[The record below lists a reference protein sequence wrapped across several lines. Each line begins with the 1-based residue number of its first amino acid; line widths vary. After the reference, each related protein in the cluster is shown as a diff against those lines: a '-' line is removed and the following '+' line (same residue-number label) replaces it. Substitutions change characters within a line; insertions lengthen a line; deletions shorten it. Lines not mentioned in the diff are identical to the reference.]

1 MSGKKDP
8 GGQWRQ
14 ASVVIRSDILLKA
27 SEMGLDI
34 SDELNQRLA
43 ELVGIDYPHQQ
54 LTYRPPSDQTHY
66 TADSEIKGGIRT
78 KQKPPSSVLHPVINA
93 DDPAAAAK
101 VRKTKRE
108 IPPEPVPAIP
118 VPSASHL
125 PETDIPPVHPVPKV
139 SQRGGAKSGEPKKKG
154 KDDGLKKFV
163 ITKITRIDADDA
175 VLSKDDMY
183 QAFTRW
189 CRDHRIAPV
198 PERRVFATLLKNKF
212 AITDKTVNGT
222 SCWVNVRLR

>member
-1 MSGKKDP
+1 MSVKKDP

-14 ASVVIRSDILLKA
+14 TSVVIRSDILLKA

-43 ELVGIDYPHQQ
+43 ELVGIEYQHQQ
-54 LTYRPPSDQTHY
+54 LAHRPPPDLTLYAS
-66 TADSEIKGGIRT
+66 DSEIKGVPVT
-78 KQKPPSSVLHPVINA
+78 KQKLRSPVLHPVINA

-101 VRKTKRE
+101 VRKAKRE
-108 IPPEPVPAIP
+108 VPPEPVPAIP
-118 VPSASHL
+118 APAAFPL
-125 PETDIPPVHPVPKV
+125 PETDISPVHPVPKV
-139 SQRGGAKSGEPKKKG
+139 SQRGGAKSGESKKKG
-154 KDDGLKKFV
+154 KDEGLKKFV
-163 ITKITRIDADDA
+163 TTKITRIDADDA

-198 PERRVFATLLKNKF
+198 PERRLFATLLKNKF

-222 SCWVNVRLR
+222 SYWVNVRLR

>member
-1 MSGKKDP
+1 MSVKKDP

-14 ASVVIRSDILLKA
+14 TSVVIRSDILLKA
-27 SEMGLDI
+27 SEMCLDI
-34 SDELNQRLA
+34 SDELNKRLA
-43 ELVGIDYPHQQ
+43 ELVGIEYRHQQ
-54 LTYRPPSDQTHY
+54 LAHQSPPDLTLNA
-66 TADSEIKGGIRT
+66 ADSEIKGVPVT
-78 KQKPPSSVLHPVINA
+78 KQKLRSPVLHPVINA

-101 VRKTKRE
+101 VRKAKRE
-108 IPPEPVPAIP
+108 VPPEPVPAIP
-118 VPSASHL
+118 APAAFPL
-125 PETDIPPVHPVPKV
+125 PETDISPVHPVLKI
-139 SQRGGAKSGEPKKKG
+139 SQRGGAKSGESKKKG
-154 KDDGLKKFV
+154 KDESLKKFV
-163 ITKITRIDADDA
+163 TTKITRIDADDA
-175 VLSKDDMY
+175 VLSKDDVY

>member
-8 GGQWRQ
+8 GDQWRQ
-14 ASVVIRSDILLKA
+14 TSVFIRSDILLKA

-34 SDELNQRLA
+34 SDALNQRLA
-43 ELVGIDYPHQQ
+43 ELVGIDYRHQQ
-54 LTYRPPSDQTHY
+54 LVHQPAPDLTLYAP
-66 TADSEIKGGIRT
+66 DSEIKSITGT
-78 KQKPPSSVLHPVINA
+78 QQKPQSVVLHPVINA

-101 VRKTKRE
+101 VRKAKRGVL
-108 IPPEPVPAIP
+108 PEPVPAIP
-118 VPSASHL
+118 VPAASPV
-125 PETDIPPVHPVPKV
+125 PETDISPVHSVQKV
-139 SQRGGAKSGEPKKKG
+139 SQRGGAKSGESKKKE

-163 ITKITRIDADDA
+163 TSKITRIDADDA
-175 VLSKDDMY
+175 VLSKDDLY

>member
-1 MSGKKDP
+1 
-8 GGQWRQ
+8 
-14 ASVVIRSDILLKA
+14 LLKA

-54 LTYRPPSDQTHY
+54 LVYRPSPDITLY
-66 TADSEIKGGIRT
+66 AADSEIKGVTGPKR
-78 KQKPPSSVLHPVINA
+78 KPQTPVLHPVINA

-139 SQRGGAKSGEPKKKG
+139 SQRGGAKSGESKKKG

>member
-1 MSGKKDP
+1 
-8 GGQWRQ
+8 
-14 ASVVIRSDILLKA
+14 
-27 SEMGLDI
+27 MGLDI

-43 ELVGIDYPHQQ
+43 ELVGIGYRHQELAHQ
-54 LTYRPPSDQTHY
+54 PPPNLTPF
-66 TADSEIKGGIRT
+66 AVDSEIKEGTRT
-78 KQKPPSSVLHPVINA
+78 KQKPQSPVLHPVINA

-101 VRKTKRE
+101 VRNAKRE
-108 IPPEPVPAIP
+108 VPPEPFPAIP
-118 VPSASHL
+118 VPGASPL
-125 PETDIPPVHPVPKV
+125 PETDISPLHPVPKG
-139 SQRGGAKSGEPKKKG
+139 SRRGGAKSGEPKKKG

-163 ITKITRIDADDA
+163 TTKITRIDADEA